1 MYEVNVM
8 GSATMGFVKNNKKVT
23 WREFAR
29 MLAVLAMPIALQNLL
44 ATTASMVD
52 TIMIGSEGEIA
63 VAAVGVCAQIGSLL
77 FSTYWGF
84 VSCSLLFMS
93 QYWGAKDPEGMNKA
107 FGLAIICA
115 GVFGIAFA
123 IVTVAAP
130 GWILE
135 IYTDKQDIITLAK
148 PYMRIVGWSYP
159 LQVFAAI
166 ITALLKSTE
175 RVKVPLVC
183 SVISLL
189 LNFCINFVLIYG
201 RFGAPKMG
209 VAGAAIGTLVSGIVN
224 IALLVI
230 YLAKSSHEIKF
241 SAKKAF
247 DIDLGFVK
255 SYASKAFP
263 IVCNEILYGVG
274 QMIIN
279 VVMGHQNDSAIAA
292 MAAFR
297 VCEGFVYAFFGGLAN
312 ASSVAVGN
320 EVGAGN
326 LDRGLSYAKRAALVC
341 PAITFT
347 IVLIMTLLHN
357 PLFGLFGLGAEAMM
371 YTKYMLI
378 IYLFFGAVRTCCY
391 IQNECFRAGGEAI
404 VGTVMEIGGLML
416 FSVPATWVAGMV
428 LKLPFLAVFSFVYTD
443 ELLRFVILTPYLLKG
458 RWIKPMTGPGRA
470 ALDEFRGRMK
480 RKK

>member
-1 MYEVNVM
+1 ME
-8 GSATMGFVKNNKKVT
+8 SAATGFVKNNKKVT
-23 WREFAR
+23 WKEFAR
-29 MLAVLAMPIALQNLL
+29 MLAVL

-115 GVFGIAFA
+115 GIFGIAFA
-123 IVTVAAP
+123 VVTVAAP
-130 GWILE
+130 GWILG
-135 IYTDKQDIITLAK
+135 IYTDKVEIIALAK

-224 IALLVI
+224 IVLLI
-230 YLAKSSHEIKF
+230 LYLAKSRHEIKF
-241 SAKKAF
+241 SARKAF
-247 DIDLGFVK
+247 DIDMGFVK

-279 VVMGHQNDSAIAA
+279 VVMGHPWLHS
-292 MAAFR
+292 
-297 VCEGFVYAFFGGLAN
+297 VYVKGLYMH
-312 ASSVAVGN
+312 SLVVWQM
-320 EVGAGN
+320 
-326 LDRGLSYAKRAALVC
+326 RPAL
-341 PAITFT
+341 PWE
-347 IVLIMTLLHN
+347 M
-357 PLFGLFGLGAEAMM
+357 
-371 YTKYMLI
+371 K
-378 IYLFFGAVRTCCY
+378 
-391 IQNECFRAGGEAI
+391 
-404 VGTVMEIGGLML
+404 
-416 FSVPATWVAGMV
+416 SVPVIWTGDFPMPRELHWYV
-428 LKLPFLAVFSFVYTD
+428 LPSHSQLCSSRCCCTIRCLDCLDSG
-443 ELLRFVILTPYLLKG
+443 LR
-458 RWIKPMTGPGRA
+458 R
-470 ALDEFRGRMK
+470 
-480 RKK
+480 

>member
-1 MYEVNVM
+1 M
-8 GSATMGFVKNNKKVT
+8 GSAATGFVKNNKKVT
-23 WREFAR
+23 WKEFAR
-29 MLAVLAMPIALQNLL
+29 MLAVLAVPIAMQNLL

-115 GVFGIAFA
+115 GIFGIAFA
-123 IVTVAAP
+123 VVTVVAP
-130 GWILE
+130 GWILG
-135 IYTDKQDIITLAK
+135 IYTDKVEIIALAK

-201 RFGAPKMG
+201 KFGAPKMG

-224 IALLVI
+224 IALLI
-230 YLAKSSHEIKF
+230 LYLAKSRHEIKF
-241 SAKKAF
+241 SARKAF
-247 DIDLGFVK
+247 DIDMGFVK

-279 VVMGHQNDSAIAA
+279 VVMGHQSDSAIAA

-297 VCEGFVYAFFGGLAN
+297 VCEGFVYAFFGGKC
-312 ASSVAVGN
+312 VQRC
-320 EVGAGN
+320 
-326 LDRGLSYAKRAALVC
+326 RGK
-341 PAITFT
+341 
-347 IVLIMTLLHN
+347 
-357 PLFGLFGLGAEAMM
+357 
-371 YTKYMLI
+371 
-378 IYLFFGAVRTCCY
+378 
-391 IQNECFRAGGEAI
+391 
-404 VGTVMEIGGLML
+404 
-416 FSVPATWVAGMV
+416 
-428 LKLPFLAVFSFVYTD
+428 
-443 ELLRFVILTPYLLKG
+443 
-458 RWIKPMTGPGRA
+458 
-470 ALDEFRGRMK
+470 
-480 RKK
+480 